1 MIYLAW
7 FLGKGT
13 KDQNKPH
20 RIVKISSTENVP
32 KKVYQ
37 TTEKGSEASSG
48 IKLNL
53 MASTGSIIFYTDRLT
68 VIVYVF
74 SADTVKYAFNKFI
87 ISFTCHHQFYTC
99 I

>member
-1 MIYLAW
+1 M
-7 FLGKGT
+7 
-13 KDQNKPH
+13 
-20 RIVKISSTENVP
+20 ENVP

-48 IKLNL
+48 IKPKPNGK
-53 MASTGSIIFYTDRLT
+53 SSSIIFYTDRLT